1 MLLSTLPWSDIP
13 AAQSASNGLLVIPVG
28 ATEQHGPHLPIDTDT
43 RIAEATCHAAAD
55 HASFPVPIAPA
66 LAYTVSV
73 GHTAKW
79 PGTFSLSHATFI
91 ATASDLAAWTVAT
104 GWSRLL
110 FINSHFGND
119 AALRVAVD
127 QIRTDHLEK
136 LQVAT
141 HNVFNLTPEIWA
153 AYTADAADLHANKA
167 ETDLLLHLAPEL
179 VHTDRL
185 EQADDPDR
193 TPGTVFSYP
202 VSQTSTNGVTGFPSR
217 ANATDGAALFEKMTT
232 ALAELF
238 EKAKAETPPLP
249 LE

>member
-1 MLLSTLPWSDIP
+1 MTLAHLPWSDIP
-13 AAQSASNGLLVIPVG
+13 AAQTASNGLLVIPVG

-43 RIAEATCHAAAD
+43 RIADATCHAAAERT
-55 HASFPVPIAPA
+55 SFPVPVAPA

-91 ATASDLAAWTVAT
+91 ATAQDLADWTLST
-104 GWSRLL
+104 GWTRLL

-127 QIRTDHLEK
+127 QIRTTHLGK

-153 AYTADAADLHANKA
+153 DYTADAADLHANKA
-167 ETDLLLHLAPEL
+167 ETDLLLHLAPDL
-179 VHTDRL
+179 VRTDRL
-185 EQADDPDR
+185 AEADDPDR

-217 ANATDGAALFEKMTT
+217 ASAVDGAELFAKMTT
-232 ALAELF
+232 ALADLF
-238 EKAKAETPPLP
+238 EKAKAETPPLR